1 MLLRW
6 VPRVCPRAVS
16 PVPKSSRLAAA
27 YPILARHPSAVLR
40 PLHSTGHFRQTV
52 TPLRKELKDTN
63 KAARAARREA
73 GEDDA
78 VAGRDEIEGWELTV
92 GIEIHAQLNTARK
105 LFSGE
110 RYAVNY

>member
-16 PVPKSSRLAAA
+16 PVPKCSRLAAA
-27 YPILARHPSAVLR
+27 HPILVRHSSAGLR
-40 PLHSTGHFRQTV
+40 LLHSTGRCRQIV
-52 TPLRKELKDTN
+52 TPLRKEIKDTN
-63 KAARAARREA
+63 KAARAARRE
-73 GEDDA
+73 GGDDDA
-78 VAGRDEIEGWELTV
+78 AAGRNHIEGWELTV

-110 RYAVNY
+110 RYALDH